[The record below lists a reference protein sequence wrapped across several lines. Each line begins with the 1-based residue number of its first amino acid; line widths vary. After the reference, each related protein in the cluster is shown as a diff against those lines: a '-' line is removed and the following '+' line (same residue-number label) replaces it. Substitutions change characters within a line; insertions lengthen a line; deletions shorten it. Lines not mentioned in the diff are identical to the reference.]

1 MVAITRAVGFRFV
14 FCFSALW
21 LAPFPLGV
29 LPYTRLLAQPF
40 ELGWDALIEAT
51 GRALLHR
58 PVDTSPNGSGDSTAG
73 WLQLALLV
81 ALSLVA
87 TVVWS
92 VADRRRTDYPRLR
105 QWLHVY
111 LRFAVGT
118 IMIGYG
124 LAKVYHSQFPFPS
137 PAKLEQPYGDASP
150 MGLLWTFMGFSGSYN
165 VFTGLAETVPAL
177 LLFFRRTA
185 TLGAIALVVVM
196 ANVVALNFCYDVPVK
211 IYSTELML
219 ASLYIAGPRLRAL
232 FDVLVAERAVA
243 APSSPPLFAAQPRLG
258 LAARL
263 VAVAFACY
271 LVGRGVVQHER
282 MRAAELQR
290 ANEPRRRATRE
301 FRLLTRGFHWVNES
315 PYNR

>member
-1 MVAITRAVGFRFV
+1 MLAIARAVGFRFV

-40 ELGWDALIEAT
+40 ELGWNALIEYSS
-51 GRALLHR
+51 RVLLHR
-58 PVDTSPNGSGDSTAG
+58 PVDTSPNGSGDSSAG
-73 WLQLALLV
+73 WLQLGLIV

-92 VADRRRTDYPRLR
+92 IADRRRADYPRLR

-124 LAKVYHSQFPFPS
+124 LAKVYHSQFPFPLPS
-137 PAKLEQPYGDASP
+137 KLEQPYGDASP
-150 MGLLWTFMGFSGSYN
+150 MGLLWTFMGFSGPYN

-185 TLGAIALVVVM
+185 TLGALLLVAVMVNVVV
-196 ANVVALNFCYDVPVK
+196 LNFCYDVPVK
-211 IYSTELML
+211 IFSTELLL
-219 ASLYIAGPRLRAL
+219 ASLYLAGPRLRAL
-232 FDVLVAERAVA
+232 FDLLVAA
-243 APSSPPLFAAQPRLG
+243 APSPFARPRLA

-263 VAVAFACY
+263 AAVAFACY
-271 LVGRGVVQHER
+271 VVGRGVVQHEK
-282 MRAAELQR
+282 MRAADAQR
-290 ANEPRRRATRE
+290 AGDPRRRFTRE
-301 FRLLTRGFHWVNES
+301 FPLLARGFHWVNES